1 MIGDSIAQNAN
12 FAHIEKQ
19 TKSRIRTVKAYSS
32 SCDSKARWPQKNV
45 TDVTSVAL
53 ASCHKGDE
61 FSYLVLAAPTV
72 NITNLDTSQVEQL
85 DNIEVFKQKV
95 VVSCQNIFYV
105 AHNALSKPFNTLKQ
119 VVIMEHLNRH
129 DVSDVDPTE
138 LKPKLAKFAN
148 ATFARLWNSSAMKA
162 STTLTPMVGV
172 SMPTELEGMMG
183 YICMCVIQN
192 LHKKRAQHNQI
203 YLTNRTTVIFVILL
217 LLKQDL
223 STSQVPE
230 KSEQ

>member
-1 MIGDSIAQNAN
+1 MSIIKLLISIFFLFQLNLKSK
-12 FAHIEKQ
+12 HINVDISLFFLC
-19 TKSRIRTVKAYSS
+19 TNLLVCITIVCYSLS
-32 SCDSKARWPQKNV
+32 LFPIAENV

-95 VVSCQNIFYV
+95 VVSCQNIFNV
-105 AHNALSKPFNTLKQ
+105 AHNALSKPFNSLKQ

-183 YICMCVIQN
+183 YICMGVMGTE
-192 LHKKRAQHNQI
+192 
-203 YLTNRTTVIFVILL
+203 LTQ
-217 LLKQDL
+217 KAC
-223 STSQVPE
+223 ST
-230 KSEQ
+230 

>member
-1 MIGDSIAQNAN
+1 M
-12 FAHIEKQ
+12 
-19 TKSRIRTVKAYSS
+19 
-32 SCDSKARWPQKNV
+32 
-45 TDVTSVAL
+45 
-53 ASCHKGDE
+53 
-61 FSYLVLAAPTV
+61 LAAPTV

-95 VVSCQNIFYV
+95 VVSCQNIFY
-105 AHNALSKPFNTLKQ
+105 ALSKPFNSLKQ

-148 ATFARLWNSSAMKA
+148 ATFARLWDRSAMKA

-183 YICMCVIQN
+183 YICMGVMGTELTQKACSTQSN
-192 LHKKRAQHNQI
+192 LSYKPYHSHLRHPPPSQTRLVHKPGTRKV
-203 YLTNRTTVIFVILL
+203 RTVTHTPVTD
-217 LLKQDL
+217 QPAHHTL
-223 STSQVPE
+223 SQSTTSLMCWE
-230 KSEQ
+230 TARLYR